1 VKKIIRRWERIFM
14 KEKLQN
20 LLEVRKIIA
29 LLVTVLFVAL
39 SLLGTIA
46 PDKVFE
52 IVLMVIAFYF
62 AKSTALDK
70 PQ

>member
-1 VKKIIRRWERIFM
+1 M

>member
-1 VKKIIRRWERIFM
+1 M
-14 KEKLQN
+14 KEKLTA

-29 LLVTVLFVAL
+29 LLITILFVTL
-39 SLLGTIA
+39 SITGAISA
-46 PDKVFE
+46 DKAFE
-52 IVLMVIAFYF
+52 VVLMVIAFYF